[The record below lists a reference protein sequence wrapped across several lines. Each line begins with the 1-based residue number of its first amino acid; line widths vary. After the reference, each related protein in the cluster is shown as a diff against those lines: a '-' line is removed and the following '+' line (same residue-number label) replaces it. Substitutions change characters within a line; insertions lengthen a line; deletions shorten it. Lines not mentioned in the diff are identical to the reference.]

1 MVVNH
6 YVGSGKWILVLCK
19 NKCSQLQNPPSIL
32 NFISYPLLAS
42 RGCQYYSS
50 LIFILQCIILV
61 SQTFT
66 FNRWF
71 FSPFHVSETLLFSS
85 MCPVFHFFTSV
96 FCPPLPEFSNSHFI
110 HCYFFSILFE
120 FMIIQNSC
128 DSIDIQNFPA
138 FFLAKLLRVN
148 IVFTIAP
155 FVISCLWMYVI
166 CSG

>member
-6 YVGSGKWILVLCK
+6 YVGSGKWIPVLCK

-32 NFISYPLLAS
+32 NFISYSLLAS

-85 MCPVFHFFTSV
+85 VSCFPFFYFCFLSTSTWVLQFTFHTLLFFLNFLWVHDNPKLVWQHWHTKFPS
-96 FCPPLPEFSNSHFI
+96 I
-110 HCYFFSILFE
+110 FFFWLSYLESIL
-120 FMIIQNSC
+120 C
-128 DSIDIQNFPA
+128 LP
-138 FFLAKLLRVN
+138 LHLLC
-148 IVFTIAP
+148 FHAYE
-155 FVISCLWMYVI
+155 CM
-166 CSG
+166 